1 MKLLEVKRNQLIS
14 KSKNSYKGKQR
25 LAKRTRIKVS
35 PDVKNYNEIDMN
47 ILFKNN
53 ILRISIPVIGET
65 DNYIVIVAFG
75 KILDYIHRE
84 LDRVPD
90 TPFTF
95 KIAYR
100 ALVNAFNNDDVYVDC
115 SCPDSRYRFRYHQ
128 TRTNVIAGNPP
139 ERRPSNITNPK
150 DSLGAGCKHEL
161 HVLNNISWINKVA
174 SVIVNYVNYARE
186 KFPDAY
192 EKVIYPAIYEKKYSE
207 DDQEIL
213 DNNIEGANKRAIDRG
228 RFQKGNKMGIRFAKN
243 DDTEEVPENEPLNV
257 EQTNEPPTEDDK

>member
-25 LAKRTRIKVS
+25 LAKRTRIRVS

-53 ILRISIPVIGET
+53 ILRISIPIIGET
-65 DNYIVIVAFG
+65 DNYIVTIAFG

-174 SVIVNYVNYARE
+174 SVIVNY
-186 KFPDAY
+186 
-192 EKVIYPAIYEKKYSE
+192 EKKNSKE
-207 DDQEIL
+207 DQEIL
-213 DNNIEGANKRAIDRG
+213 DNNMEGANKRAIDRG
-228 RFQKGNKMGIRFAKN
+228 RFQKGNKMGIRFAKE
-243 DDTEEVPENEPLNV
+243 DDTEEIPDDEPINI
-257 EQTNEPPTEDDK
+257 EQTDEPPSEENDE